1 MSLEFSLL
9 MNLIQVFH
17 TTLYTTVCVT
27 VQMPKKQKIFVTAL
41 EKENTQLDPLGAQ
54 LLQKKKK
61 KPGEITTVKYPPHTH
76 KIQLLCRSSFM
87 HIRTALCHPGTRTE
101 RTERRLRACR
111 SGKTPEASRSSDGS
125 LLTHL
130 RWADRSSSSN
140 SKQVLISR

>member
-61 KPGEITTVKYPPHTH
+61 KNRRNNNCEISPSHTQNPTFVPFKFRAYSHGSLPSRDAHGAHGAASPG
-76 KIQLLCRSSFM
+76 
-87 HIRTALCHPGTRTE
+87 
-101 RTERRLRACR
+101 R